1 MITLQEI
8 TPWRATAPWA
18 NDLMVEQDYLL
29 SQAVELIFKDPKLSR
44 QLAMRGGT
52 VLHKGHLAP
61 SSRYSEDIDL
71 VLVAN
76 RSHKGIREDVTAA
89 LKPLLGRPV
98 ESLETTVRLA
108 VRNLVSKSKIAR
120 LVYRYSPASQMAAMA
135 DLKVEVNLNEQ
146 KALYPLTLVGI
157 DVPSP
162 SGPVKAN
169 VVSYDLD
176 EMLGTKLRAL
186 LQRDHGRDLFDLWY
200 AWTVSEAPGSEAK
213 VNPARVGEA
222 FRFYMNQEGSTFSR
236 DEFAAELARR
246 MTSEKFLRDMD
257 GFLPVGRTYDP
268 HRAYQEFCQVYL
280 PHL

>member
-1 MITLQEI
+1 
-8 TPWRATAPWA
+8 
-18 NDLMVEQDYLL
+18 MVEQDYLL
-29 SQAVELIFKDPKLSR
+29 SQAVGLIFNSPKLSQ

-52 VLHKGHLAP
+52 VLHKGHLSP

-76 RSHKGIREDVTAA
+76 RSHKGIREDLAA
-89 LKPLLGRPV
+89 VLKPLLGSPV

-120 LVYRYSPASQMAAMA
+120 LVYRYNPASQLAALA
-135 DLKVEVNLNEQ
+135 DLKIEVNLNEQ
-146 KALYPLTLVGI
+146 KSLYPLTAVDI
-157 DVPSP
+157 DVPALGGAIKTS
-162 SGPVKAN
+162 

-186 LQRDHGRDLFDLWY
+186 LQRDQGRDLFDLWY
-200 AWTVSEAPGSEAK
+200 AWTVSEQPSSLAK

-222 FRFYMNQEGSTFSR
+222 FRFYMNQEGSKFSR

-246 MTSEKFLRDMD
+246 MSSVKFLRDME
-257 GFLPVGRTYDP
+257 GFLPADKPYDP
-268 HRAYQEFCQVYL
+268 HVAYREFCQVYL

>member
-8 TPWRATAPWA
+8 MPWRASAPWA

-76 RSHKGIREDVTAA
+76 RSHKGIREDLTAA
-89 LKPLLGRPV
+89 LYPLLGRPV

-120 LVYRYSPASQMAAMA
+120 LVYRYSPASHMAALA

-146 KALYPLTLVGI
+146 KALYPLTSVGI

-162 SGPVKAN
+162 SGPVKTI
-169 VVSYDLD
+169 VKSYDLD

-200 AWTVSEAPGSEAK
+200 AWTVSEAPGAVAK

-222 FRFYMNQEGSTFSR
+222 FRFYMNREGSTFSR

-246 MTSEKFLRDMD
+246 MKSEKFLRDMD
-257 GFLPVGRTYDP
+257 GFLPVGQTYDP
-268 HRAYQEFCQVYL
+268 HLAYREFCQVYL